1 MTWRRGAQRL
11 RAVLPALVAG
21 LLLLTASASARANE
35 DPLAKRF
42 GGPFE
47 LTAASGQRV
56 SDVSL
61 HGRLLLI
68 SFGYTHCPDICPTTL
83 VHMTEALEKLGPS
96 GDAIQPIFITV
107 DPQRDTTDQL
117 AKFASSFH
125 PRLLML
131 TGTETEIASVAKAY
145 RVHRHKFLFPGQ
157 SATDADY
164 GVDHGSLMC
173 VMGADG
179 RFLTLIPYGATAER
193 IAEVLR
199 RYTTIETVR

>member
-1 MTWRRGAQRL
+1 MRRRRGVQRSMT
-11 RAVLPALVAG
+11 ALPAIVAG
-21 LLLLTASASARANE
+21 LLLLTANARASE

-47 LTAASGQRV
+47 LTASSGQRI

-68 SFGYTHCPDICPTTL
+68 SFGYTLCPDICPTTL
-83 VHMTEALEKLGPS
+83 VLMTEALEKLGPS

-107 DPQRDTTDQL
+107 DPQRDTPDQL
-117 AKFASSFH
+117 AAFARSFH

-131 TGTETEIASVAKAY
+131 TGTEAEIASVAKAY

-157 SATDADY
+157 SATDLNY
-164 GVDHGSLMC
+164 GVDHGSLMY

-179 RFLTLIPYGATAER
+179 RFLTLIPYGATADR

-199 RYTTIETVR
+199 RYTGIQAGR